1 MSMSCQR
8 YTADVARR
16 ICHSLDGFQYIP
28 SANLGP
34 DGSPVSYRLL
44 DDHQDDA
51 SGVISDSADVDPFA
65 IPAAEASRLR
75 RLWRRQLVEDAGCIL
90 PEIVT

>member
-1 MSMSCQR
+1 MSCQR

-16 ICHSLDGFQYIP
+16 ICHSLDGFQNIP

-44 DDHQDDA
+44 DDDHQGDATGLVSDD
-51 SGVISDSADVDPFA
+51 GDIDPFA
-65 IPAAEASRLR
+65 MPAAEASRLR

-90 PEIVT
+90 PGTVE